1 MYRRITIAAIA
12 ATATLTL
19 AACGTNNT
27 ETGPTNQPTTET
39 TQQAETHGPIVDHI
53 TAALDKLNAPW
64 DNITYKG
71 ENEEAVSTDM
81 WELDINGRGSYIHNF
96 LDEDA
101 RKDWEQSVIW
111 LDGISVAY
119 DNIGISLNS
128 GLGKN
133 DSMELAPKLAEELGG
148 RVTTGDTDLFRDDE
162 EEPRDGAPQPT
173 ESNTPAVAPSQPAA
187 PTATCAL
194 DPIYEAGTTFYSD
207 GTSGFTTACFD
218 EFMTVNGTG
227 AHSAP
232 DTSGAYIRTPEEEAE
247 KEAGHS
253 WWADCM
259 AVNDADFCQATDPWQ
274 Q

>member
-1 MYRRITIAAIA
+1 MNTRKTLTAIA
-12 ATATLTL
+12 AAATLTL
-19 AACGTNNT
+19 AACGANNT
-27 ETGPTNQPTTET
+27 ETGPTNQATTET
-39 TQQAETHGPIVDHI
+39 TPQAETHGPIVDHI

-64 DNITYKG
+64 GNITYKG
-71 ENEEAVSTDM
+71 ENEEAVSTDV
-81 WELDINGRGSYIHNF
+81 WELDINGRESYIHNF

-133 DSMELAPKLAEELGG
+133 DSLELAPKLAEELGG

-162 EEPRDGAPQPT
+162 EEPRGGAPQPT
-173 ESNTPAVAPSQPAA
+173 QPNTPAVAPSQPAA

-227 AHSAP
+227 ANSTP

-259 AVNDADFCQATDPWQ
+259 AVNDADFCQSNDPWQ
-274 Q
+274 

>member
-1 MYRRITIAAIA
+1 MYRRITIAAVA
-12 ATATLTL
+12 AITALTLT
-19 AACGTNNT
+19 ACGGDD
-27 ETGPTNQPTTET
+27 EATGSDAQTPTSVAAVESENHPV
-39 TQQAETHGPIVDHI
+39 VDHI
-53 TAALDKLNAPW
+53 TRALDKLDAPW
-64 DNITYKG
+64 GNVKYRG

-81 WELDINGRGSYIHNF
+81 WELDINNRGSYIHVF

-162 EEPRDGAPQPT
+162 DEPRGGAPQPT